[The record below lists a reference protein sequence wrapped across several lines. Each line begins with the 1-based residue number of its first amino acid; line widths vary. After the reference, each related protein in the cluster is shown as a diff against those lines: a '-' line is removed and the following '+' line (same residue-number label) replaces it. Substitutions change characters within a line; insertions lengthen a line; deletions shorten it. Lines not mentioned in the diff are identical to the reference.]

1 MFDISVTQII
11 QAILAPAIMISSC
24 GLLLL
29 GLQNRYSFIV
39 NRIRLL
45 NDERRRLQKQLVSGK
60 ELDYSENVRFHSV
73 RQQVKELT
81 TRAFI
86 LRNAILFEIIGA
98 IFFVLTSLLIALFFF
113 IPYVFVQILPIFSF
127 LIGFIS
133 VLIGLLFFGR
143 DILKAYKVIKLETQ
157 AEE

>member
-1 MFDISVTQII
+1 MFDISATQII

-24 GLLLL
+24 GLILL

-45 NDERRRLQKQLVSGK
+45 NDERRRLQQQLISGR
-60 ELDYSENVRFHSV
+60 ELEYSENIRFHSV
-73 RQQVKELT
+73 RQQIQELT

-98 IFFVLTSLLIALFFF
+98 IFFIVTSLLIALFFF
-113 IPYVFVQILPIFSF
+113 IPHEFVQILPIFSF
-127 LIGFIS
+127 LIGLVS

>member
-1 MFDISVTQII
+1 MLDISATQII

-24 GLLLL
+24 GLILL

-45 NDERRRLQKQLVSGK
+45 NDEQRRLQKQLVSGK
-60 ELDYSENVRFHSV
+60 ELEYSENIRFHSV
-73 RQQVKELT
+73 RQQVQELT
-81 TRAFI
+81 IRAFI

-113 IPYVFVQILPIFSF
+113 IPNKFVQILPIFSF
-127 LIGFIS
+127 LTGLVS

>member
-1 MFDISVTQII
+1 MFDISATRVI

-24 GLLLL
+24 GLILL

-60 ELDYSENVRFHSV
+60 ELDYSENIRFHSV
-73 RQQVKELT
+73 RQQMQELT

-113 IPYVFVQILPIFSF
+113 IPHEIIQILPIFSF
-127 LIGFIS
+127 LIGLVS

>member
-1 MFDISVTQII
+1 MFDISATQVI

-24 GLLLL
+24 GLILL

-60 ELDYSENVRFHSV
+60 ELDYSENIRFHSV
-73 RQQVKELT
+73 RQQMQELSN
-81 TRAFI
+81 RAFI

-113 IPYVFVQILPIFSF
+113 FPHQIIQILPIFSF
-127 LIGFIS
+127 LIGLVS

>member
-1 MFDISVTQII
+1 MFDISATQVI

-24 GLLLL
+24 GLILL

-60 ELDYSENVRFHSV
+60 ELDYSENIRFHSV
-73 RQQVKELT
+73 RKQLQELAI
-81 TRAFI
+81 RALI
-86 LRNAILFEIIGA
+86 LRNAILFEIFGA

-113 IPYVFVQILPIFSF
+113 IPHKFVQILPIFSF
-127 LIGFIS
+127 LIGLVS
-133 VLIGLLFFGR
+133 VLLGLIFFFR
-143 DILKAYKVIKLETQ
+143 DILKAYTVIKLETQ
-157 AEE
+157 VEE